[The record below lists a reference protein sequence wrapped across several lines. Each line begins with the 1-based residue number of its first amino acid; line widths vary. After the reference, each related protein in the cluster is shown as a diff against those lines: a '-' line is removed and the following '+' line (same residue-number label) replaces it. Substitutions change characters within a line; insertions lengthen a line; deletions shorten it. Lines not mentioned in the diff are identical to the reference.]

1 MDQHPDTQIFVSG
14 QTAEV
19 FGRRIPGEGTTG
31 DIISEWQY
39 PLHSGKAFG
48 LAGRVLICLI
58 RYRRNCTFNHRGNYL
73 GKKASPPF
81 ESHLTL

>member
-39 PLHSGKAFG
+39 PLHSGRHSG
-48 LAGRVLICLI
+48 WQGVC
-58 RYRRNCTFNHRGNYL
+58 
-73 GKKASPPF
+73 
-81 ESHLTL
+81 